1 MTTATA
7 TTEKTALE
15 VIIDA
20 QDSLVRL
27 RGIPTILDL
36 MMENFGLD
44 RLELTDNNKRD
55 LIMRH
60 GMITDVLNLTIST
73 IYETIKAIEGL
84 SAKKDSDE

>member
-1 MTTATA
+1 MTTVTA

-15 VIIDA
+15 VIVDA

-55 LIMRH
+55 LITRH
-60 GMITDVLNLTIST
+60 GMIADVLNLTIST
-73 IYETIKAIEGL
+73 IYETIKAI
-84 SAKKDSDE
+84 